1 MKYSRFSAGGGKM
14 RFAGR
19 AVLVAVMVFGFLT
32 AVACS
37 RAPEDLPWFKSEES
51 GLRLDPDEIQARI
64 DGVDCLFRIHDMK
77 RDFILQGGDGAEAV
91 LAALDGRRD
100 QLVEKTK
107 PFPAVPGA
115 LDFFAWRIRPASE
128 IPGRQWERD
137 QGKYEISGYFVVTG
151 EMDKDWIFKVMTQV
165 DDQHVSL
172 LPPDRQQAKY
182 LNWQVFPRTSTWE
195 PGEHHILSTIA
206 DLQPIPYYIFA
217 QMYIWPERVQHG
229 VFAYGW
235 FADPDLPPLPEDKPA
250 PQW

>member
-1 MKYSRFSAGGGKM
+1 MIQSRFLAGGGKM
-14 RFAGR
+14 SFAGR
-19 AVLVAVMVFGFLT
+19 AVLVAVMAFGLFT

-37 RAPEDLPWFKSEES
+37 RAPEEPAWFQSEET
-51 GLRLDPDEIQARI
+51 GKTLGPDELLAKIA
-64 DGVDCLFRIHDMK
+64 GVDCLFQIYDMK
-77 RDFILQGGDGAEAV
+77 RDFILQGGERGEEV

-100 QLVEKTK
+100 QLVEKAK
-107 PFPAVPGA
+107 PFPAVPGD

-137 QGKYEISGYFVVTG
+137 QRKYEISGYFVVTG

-165 DDQHVSL
+165 DDHHVSL

-206 DLQPIPYYIFA
+206 DLQSIPYYIYA
-217 QMYIWPERVQHG
+217 QMYIWPERVHHG

-235 FADPDLPPLPEDKPA
+235 FADPDLSLLSEDKPA